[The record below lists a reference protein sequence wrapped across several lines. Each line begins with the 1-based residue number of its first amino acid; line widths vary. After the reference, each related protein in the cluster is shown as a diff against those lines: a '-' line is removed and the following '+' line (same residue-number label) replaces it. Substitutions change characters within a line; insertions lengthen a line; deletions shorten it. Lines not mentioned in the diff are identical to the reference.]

1 MPKNDGTGESRKAWM
16 GPGAKRLAA
25 ALFLMGIIAVVA
37 DLTGTGILT
46 ANVGAQQRGVR
57 TRTVQVASEP
67 AIASDC
73 NFLQDPEKFM
83 DSQARHRR
91 EISRLTESFSG
102 RLERRVAKLV
112 PAQDIP
118 RKNLI
123 DYILFDR
130 MASDGIQ
137 SAPLTSDAEFLRR
150 VSLDLTGQIPSPD
163 AVTSFINDTNP
174 YKRDI
179 LVDKLIASPEFVDKW
194 TLFFGDLLNNNSFAT
209 NINLYI
215 GGRES
220 YHQYIRQSIETNKNY
235 QQIATEMIT
244 ATGSN
249 YANGAVNFIVNGNV
263 PMGPAQDTMD
273 GLAVQTSRVF
283 LGLSS
288 MDCLLCHDGA
298 GHLDA
303 INLWGASVKRA
314 EAWGMSAFFARTR
327 RAFQRANNNVNYG
340 TYTVTENA
348 TGEYQLNTNS
358 GNRQTRAPINGRNF
372 VDPKYLFGGGVNQGE
387 SRRAALAR
395 QITADPQFARAI
407 VNYLWEEMMVEA
419 LVSPSDSF
427 DLNRL
432 NAEQELPEGWA
443 PQPANP
449 QLLEALTAEMI
460 SNGYNLRHIIGL
472 IAKSNAYQ
480 LSTQYPG
487 EWRLEYVPYYARKF
501 VRRLDAEEIHDAIVR
516 ATGQPPVTTF
526 RNSGTTTNQTI
537 LGYPVMGDDG
547 IKLREVL
554 WAGQLP
560 EPREPRQNGTSRNFL
575 DSFLRGNRDGNP
587 RTSDSSIL
595 QALNLMNNTFVN
607 SRIHNNNRITNVPNT
622 PEIPS
627 TVRRLLS
634 DTSLTPEQL
643 VTQLYLHTL
652 SRYPTDAEKTKIL
665 PYYSRMS
672 RQAATES
679 LQWVLLNKVDFIF
692 NY

>member
-1 MPKNDGTGESRKAWM
+1 MPNNDGIGELRKAWK
-16 GPGAKRLAA
+16 GHGAKRLAA
-25 ALFLMGIIAVVA
+25 ALYLMGIIAVVA

-46 ANVGAQQRGVR
+46 ANVDAQQRGVR

-102 RLERRVAKLV
+102 RLERRAAKLV

-118 RKNLI
+118 RKNLV

-220 YHQYIRQSIETNKNY
+220 YHQYIRQSIETNKSY

-303 INLWGASVKRA
+303 INLWGAGVKRA
-314 EAWGMSAFFARTR
+314 DAWGMSAFFARTR

-340 TYTVTENA
+340 AYTVTENA

-449 QLLEALTAEMI
+449 QLLEALTAEII

-487 EWRLEYVPYYARKF
+487 EWRLEYVPYYARKY

-526 RNSGTTTNQTI
+526 RNTGSTTNQTI

-547 IKLREVL
+547 IKIREVL

-643 VTQLYLHTL
+643 ATQLYLHTL
-652 SRYPTDAEKTKIL
+652 SRYPTDAEKARIL

-672 RQAATES
+672 RLAATES

>member
-1 MPKNDGTGESRKAWM
+1 MPKNDGMGEFRLTGAF
-16 GPGAKRLAA
+16 AKRVAVA
-25 ALFLMGIIAVVA
+25 VFIIALVVTGA
-37 DLTGTGILT
+37 DRSWFGK
-46 ANVGAQQRGVR
+46 VDAQQRGVR
-57 TRTVQVASEP
+57 TRAIEAPVGAP
-67 AIASDC
+67 AATDC
-73 NFLQDPEKFM
+73 NFLQDPEQFL

-91 EISRLTESFSG
+91 EISRRTETFAGSMEL
-102 RLERRVAKLV
+102 RAQKLI
-112 PAQDIP
+112 PASDIP

-123 DYILFDR
+123 DSILFDK
-130 MASDGIQ
+130 MGSDGVL
-137 SAPLTSDAEFLRR
+137 SAPLASDAEFMRR

-163 AVTSFINDTNP
+163 AVVSFLNDTNP
-174 YKRDI
+174 YKREL

-220 YHQYIRQSIETNKNY
+220 YYQYIRQSIEMNKSY
-235 QQIATEMIT
+235 AQMATELIT
-244 ATGSN
+244 ANGSN
-249 YANGAVNFIVNGNV
+249 YANGAVNFIVTGNV

-273 GLAVQTSRVF
+273 GLAVQSSRVF

-298 GHLDA
+298 GHLDS
-303 INLWGASVKRA
+303 INLWGKSVTRA
-314 EAWGMSAFFARTR
+314 DAWGMSAFFSRTQR
-327 RAFQRANNNVNYG
+327 RFQRANTSVNYG
-340 TYTVTENA
+340 NYTVSENA

-358 GNRQTRAPINGRNF
+358 GNRQTRAPINGKST
-372 VDPKYLFGGGVNQGE
+372 VDPKYLFNGGSVSQGE
-387 SRRAALAR
+387 NRRQALAR
-395 QITADPQFARAI
+395 LITSDPQFARAI

-427 DLNRL
+427 DMARL
-432 NAEQELPEGWA
+432 NGEQELPEGWA
-443 PQPANP
+443 PQPSNP
-449 QLLEALTAEMI
+449 QLLEALTLEMI
-460 SNGYNLRHIIGL
+460 SNGHNLRHIIGL
-472 IAKSNAYQ
+472 IAKSSAYQ

-487 EWRLEYVPYYARKF
+487 EWRIEYVPYYARKF

-526 RNSGTTTNQTI
+526 RNAGTTTNQTI
-537 LGYPVMGDDG
+537 LGYPIMGDDG
-547 IKLREVL
+547 IKLREVS
-554 WAGQLP
+554 WASQLP
-560 EPREPRQNGTSRNFL
+560 EPREPRQNGTSRQFL

-587 RTSDSSIL
+587 RTSDASIL

-627 TVRRLLS
+627 TVRRLLA
-634 DTSLTPEQL
+634 DASLTNDQL
-643 VTQLYLHTL
+643 ITQLYLHTL
-652 SRYPTDAEKTKIL
+652 SRYPTDAEKAKIL
-665 PYYSRMS
+665 SWYSRMT

-679 LQWVLLNKVDFIF
+679 LQWVLLNKVDFSF